1 MVLISI
7 DGNIGA
13 GKSLLTDILAKNDM
27 KVSKEPTG
35 DWEVKDEDG
44 VEYNVLEAFYQDPKR
59 YATLFQTL
67 VLRTRVEQ
75 SKNITHGFVERCVSS
90 DLMFG
95 KIQRDE
101 GNMSPIEYA
110 TYYYQYKQAVRDT
123 PTINGYIYVRTSAQ
137 TCKKRILKRNR
148 KGEDQ
153 IDPEY
158 LDKLHEQHEIWLNKP
173 SDATILILD
182 GEKDL
187 TDPENQKEVVQ
198 KIKTFLLRVS
208 KN

>member
-13 GKSLLTDILAKNDM
+13 GKSLLTDILAKNNM

-35 DWEVKDEDG
+35 DWEVEDEDG
-44 VEYNVLEAFYQDPKR
+44 TKYNVLEAFYEDPKR

-75 SKNITHGFVERCVSS
+75 SKDITYGFVERCVSS

-123 PTINGYIYVRTSAQ
+123 PTINGYIYVRTSAE
-137 TCKKRILKRNR
+137 TCRERIIKRNR

-173 SDATILILD
+173 SDAAILILD

-187 TDPENQKEVVQ
+187 TDPDNQKEVVQ

-208 KN
+208 KK